1 MNIVIYLF
9 FFQNVGSIG
18 ELPTVQHD
26 HTFEQEVEIQSKYF
40 KAWR

>member
-1 MNIVIYLF
+1 MTWAYAYG
-9 FFQNVGSIG
+9 FQNVGSIG

-40 KAWR
+40 KALR